1 MPSGLVPLQTAAKYG
16 DDLLALGTI
25 ETIIEGSTILER
37 LNWIPFEGLSYMQLE
52 EGTLPT
58 VNFRQVNQSWTKS
71 HGSDT
76 KQFYGVAILGGE
88 YGIDNYLVRVTSNK
102 ANLEAKTISK
112 FAKANRMR
120 FEWEAF
126 FGDGVTGDGFKSLGT
141 FVSEGLGQLFDNG
154 GAAGPLSFKGLD
166 QGLELFRN
174 TGKPDWMFVNKTHK
188 RLITWGA
195 RTVVTGVSLIDVG
208 TDVFGRKVTM
218 YDDVPMAVTE
228 DGMDANGNIVPLQ
241 PFTEPSSTSS
251 IYFAKF
257 DDDNVS
263 GLLGANG
270 HFSIV
275 PFGETEAAPQIMGR
289 MEWYPGL
296 ASFNKYGL
304 VRYSNI
310 TAADA
315 VA

>member
-1 MPSGLVPLQTAAKYG
+1 MPSGIVPLTTAAKYG
-16 DDLLALGTI
+16 DDQLALGTI

-37 LNWIPFEGLSYMQLE
+37 LNWIPFDGLSYMKLE

-58 VNFRQVNQSWTKS
+58 VNFRQINASWTKS

-88 YGIDNYLVRVTSNK
+88 YGIDNYLVRVTANK
-102 ANLEAKTISK
+102 ANLEAKQIAK

-120 FEWEAF
+120 FEYECY
-126 FGDGVTGDGFKSLGT
+126 FGNGVTGDGFKSMGT
-141 FVSEGLGQLFDNG
+141 FVTEGLGQLYDNG
-154 GAAGPLSFKGLD
+154 GAGVGKLSGLD
-166 QGLELFRN
+166 LALELFRN
-174 TGKPDWMFVNKTHK
+174 TGYPDAMFMNKTHK
-188 RLITWGA
+188 RQITNAA

-208 TDVFGRKVTM
+208 TDVFGKKVTS
-218 YDDVPMAVTE
+218 YDGVPFVITE
-228 DGMDANGNIVPLQ
+228 DGMDSSGNIVPLQ
-241 PFTEPSSTSS
+241 PFTEASSTSS
-251 IYFAKF
+251 IYMAKF
-257 DDDNVS
+257 DDENVS
-263 GLLGANG
+263 GILGAGG

-275 PFGETEAAPQIMGR
+275 PFGEQQAAPQIMGR

-310 TAADA
+310 TNAAWTA
-315 VA
+315 